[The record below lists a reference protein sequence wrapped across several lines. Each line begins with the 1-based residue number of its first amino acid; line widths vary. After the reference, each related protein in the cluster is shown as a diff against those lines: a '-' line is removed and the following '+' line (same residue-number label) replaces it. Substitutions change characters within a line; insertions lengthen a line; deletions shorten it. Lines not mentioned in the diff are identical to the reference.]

1 MSFKGLVLI
10 RLVYRERQTLNEETG
25 KVPETRVFGILP
37 FLDYGIF
44 SERYILGI
52 KPKSFYFILFI
63 YFILFFGFSRRVS
76 LCSPGCKIGR
86 AHV

>member
-1 MSFKGLVLI
+1 MSFKGLVLR

-44 SERYILGI
+44 SEKYI
-52 KPKSFYFILFI
+52 
-63 YFILFFGFSRRVS
+63 
-76 LCSPGCKIGR
+76 
-86 AHV
+86 

>member
-44 SERYILGI
+44 AEKYILGI
-52 KPKSFYFILFI
+52 KP
-63 YFILFFGFSRRVS
+63 
-76 LCSPGCKIGR
+76 
-86 AHV
+86 